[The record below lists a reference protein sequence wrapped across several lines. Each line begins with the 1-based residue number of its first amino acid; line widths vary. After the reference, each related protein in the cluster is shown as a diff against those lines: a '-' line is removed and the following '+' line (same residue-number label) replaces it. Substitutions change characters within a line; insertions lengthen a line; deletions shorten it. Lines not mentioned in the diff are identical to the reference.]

1 MLKIGS
7 HVSLKGSE
15 MLVGSVKETLSYN
28 ANCFMIYTGAPQN
41 TRRKPIEQLRIEE
54 AVVLMKENNL
64 SLDNVV
70 VHAPY
75 VMNLANPDPE
85 KRDFAVKF
93 FTSEIERTAKIGAKQ
108 IVLHPGAHVKQGVDV
123 GIANIIEGLDKV
135 IENTKDLDVLIA
147 LETMAGKGTECG
159 RNFEELAQIINGV
172 KDNSKLS
179 VCFDTCHTH
188 DAGYDVKLDFD
199 KVIKEFDSLIGKERI
214 SVFHINDS
222 KNEKSAGKDRHENI
236 GFGFIGFDALNYIVN
251 HPDFEDVPKILE
263 TPYVTKTTDSK
274 EKLYPPYKEEIE
286 MFRNQMFD
294 EKLLKKIRKKDVIAL

>member
-15 MLVGSVKETLSYN
+15 MLLGSVKETLNYN
-28 ANCFMIYTGAPQN
+28 ANSFMIYTGAPQN
-41 TRRKPIEQLRIEE
+41 TRRKPIEELRIKE
-54 AVVLMKENNL
+54 AVSLMEENG
-64 SLDNVV
+64 LDLENVV

-108 IVLHPGAHVKQGVDV
+108 IVLHPGAHVKQGADI
-123 GIANIIEGLDKV
+123 GIAYIIEGLDKV
-135 IENTKDLDVLIA
+135 IENTKDLNVLIA

-159 RNFEELAQIINGV
+159 RNFSELAQIINGV

-188 DAGYDVKLDFD
+188 DAGYDTKTDFD
-199 KVIKEFDSLIGKERI
+199 KVIKEFDEIIGKEKI

-236 GFGFIGFDALNYIVN
+236 GFGYIGFEALNYIVN
-251 HPDFEDVPKILE
+251 HPDFKDIPKILE
-263 TPYVTKTTDSK
+263 TPYVTKTPDSK
-274 EKLYPPYKEEIE
+274 ERVFPPYKEEIE
-286 MFRNQMFD
+286 MFRKQKFD
-294 EKLLKKIRKKDVIAL
+294 KEILNKIRKKDVIGQ